1 MDYVAQLLDCLR
13 EEDAVIIEFTSLL
26 EDETTALSGRQSFE
40 ALQAITD
47 RKNEF
52 AARLGGL
59 SHRRDTL
66 LDELGLPAAHEG
78 TDLAV
83 AQYSGHP
90 ELAEAWQTLL
100 AHSAKAAAINERNGS
115 LIDMH
120 LRHTEDALE
129 TLRGVGAGAAGNL
142 YTSQGRSGAA
152 GALRKAYVAR

>member
-1 MDYVAQLLDCLR
+1 MDYVVQLLECLR

-26 EDETTALSGRQSFE
+26 EDESTALSGRQSFE

-78 TDLAV
+78 TDAAV
-83 AQYSGHP
+83 ARHP
-90 ELAEAWQTLL
+90 ELAETWQTLL

-129 TLRGVGAGAAGNL
+129 TLRAVGGAAGNL

>member
-13 EEDAVIIEFTSLL
+13 EEDAVIVEFTSLL
-26 EDETTALSGRQSFE
+26 EDESTALSGRQSFE

-47 RKNEF
+47 RKNEY

-66 LDELGLPAAHEG
+66 QEELGLPAGHEG
-78 TDLAV
+78 TEAAV
-83 AQYSGHP
+83 ARHP
-90 ELAEAWQTLL
+90 ELAESWQTLL

-120 LRHTEDALE
+120 LRYTEEALE
-129 TLRGVGAGAAGNL
+129 TLRNVGAGAAGNL